1 MKGKERNLQTGRL
14 FIKVHISSRSR
25 RYYWLSITM
34 GMESCNAVDHEA
46 MDELGPLDRSI
57 VTVKGKSNA
66 LLFNWSKCD
75 ALLWIGA
82 SIGYA

>member
-1 MKGKERNLQTGRL
+1 
-14 FIKVHISSRSR
+14 
-25 RYYWLSITM
+25 M

-66 LLFNWSKCD
+66 LLFNWFKCD

>member
-1 MKGKERNLQTGRL
+1 
-14 FIKVHISSRSR
+14 
-25 RYYWLSITM
+25 M